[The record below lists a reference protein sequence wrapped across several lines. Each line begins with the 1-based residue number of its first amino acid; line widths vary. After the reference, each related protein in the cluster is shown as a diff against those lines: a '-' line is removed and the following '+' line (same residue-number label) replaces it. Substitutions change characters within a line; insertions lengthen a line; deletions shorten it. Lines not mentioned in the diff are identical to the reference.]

1 MEIPD
6 VFVFSYFLF
15 QYLCDELLCPVKATG
30 SISIKAVQ
38 NSCVE
43 ERKSNLA
50 LL

>member
-6 VFVFSYFLF
+6 VFVFSYFVL
-15 QYLCDELLCPVKATG
+15 QYLWDELLCPVKA
-30 SISIKAVQ
+30 KALQ
-38 NSCVE
+38 NSCVG